1 MKKVSRYPAI
11 LAFLFT
17 ILGGLYAQKP
27 AYLKLEF
34 DKNQKPY
41 VFYPV
46 TKGDHPA
53 NLAKLFGSQE
63 LDVRAKNRMSTGQSL
78 VAGTIIQIPINTDK
92 IIKKN
97 LKGSYND
104 VVPIFYKVKKGETAY
119 RIVKVNL
126 KDDLNNFCERN
137 DLPGCQLKVGAD
149 VLVGWIDL
157 RDRKQDVTLTT
168 PKEKKTIVKTD
179 PKTVVVKG
187 RTGKNEE
194 PTIFKK
200 VVAEKKPENSA
211 EIAGFDNKKEDN
223 PDPETEADN
232 VEVWVADKGVA
243 YWQHGHRANSNK
255 YVLHN
260 SAAINSII
268 ELYNPM
274 LRRTVR
280 AKVIGRIP
288 EETYRND
295 IDVVLSEGAAESLG
309 ALDSRFQIEM
319 RYKK

>member
-1 MKKVSRYPAI
+1 MKKVSIFPA
-11 LAFLFT
+11 LLVLLFAN
-17 ILGGLYAQKP
+17 LGGLNAQKP

-46 TKGDHPA
+46 GRGDQPA
-53 NLAKLFGSQE
+53 VLAKQFGAQE
-63 LDVRAKNRMSTGQSL
+63 LELRAKNHMNTGQSL
-78 VAGTIIQIPINTDK
+78 AAGTIIQIPISPDK

-97 LKGSYND
+97 LKGSYDD

-157 RDRKQDVTLTT
+157 RDRKSDVSLTAS
-168 PKEKKTIVKTD
+168 KEKKAIAKVD
-179 PKTVVVKG
+179 PKPVVVKG
-187 RTGKNEE
+187 RNSKTEE

-200 VVAEKKPENSA
+200 VVAEKKIQNQG
-211 EIAGFDNKKEDN
+211 EIVGNDKKKEN
-223 PDPETEADN
+223 ETETEQVEDN

-243 YWQHGHRANSNK
+243 YWQHGHRANTNK